1 MLFRSNALHNP
12 DSPEAPAG
20 NTNWLTIGAV
30 VFALL
35 FGAITLMSSIAFSF
49 QRYFEYQAVIG
60 PHAFHFVQY
69 AAPRGG

>member
-1 MLFRSNALHNP
+1 MATEKWNALHNQATP
-12 DSPEAPAG
+12 DSAAG

-49 QRYFEYQAVIG
+49 QRYFEYQVEEA
-60 PHAFHFVQY
+60 
-69 AAPRGG
+69 RE